1 MFKPTA
7 LALLVALSLV
17 PAAASAKGGT
27 PQNHHCM
34 KDGAEVTGKTKKE
47 CKKEGG
53 TWDKLPAAEGAAAA
67 PAEADK
73 AKKAPEKATP

>member
-7 LALLVALSLV
+7 LALLIVVSVA
-17 PAAASAKGGT
+17 PAAALAKGGT

-34 KDGAEVTGKTKKE
+34 KDGAELTGKTKKE

-53 TWDKLPAAEGAAAA
+53 TWDKLPAGEGAAAA
-67 PAEADK
+67 PADADK